1 MEKIDQ
7 AALLGH
13 LPPHVRDKMLKRV
26 EVLKRYVRDKSR
38 TNAEQGAAE
47 LGLSMVHF
55 KKLAHVW
62 ELYGRAD
69 RLPGAEWPKTKST
82 SASDELMGAL
92 RQAID
97 ESPSSTV
104 SNIARRAI
112 EIATLRGI
120 AIPSRNT
127 LRARIADI
135 LADAAPVRSSSQ
147 ECDIVVVHAALNL
160 PVQTD
165 GGATM
170 PIAALAVHPP
180 TRTVLGIGLSDTC
193 ITARAAAQALKTALR
208 RLPLSSAVA
217 ASTGPMRIGLDTLPG
232 PEWSSLRSALEQVGV
247 VIEGD
252 ERALPRRDAAANYL
266 GRKVSGIQI
275 RPRLATKPAAERTPY
290 VASGQ
295 KHLTLKEAEAFA
307 AKRMI
312 PEIQPSAS
320 AVAADHIM
328 ERLDRWLTEAKS

>member
-82 SASDELMGAL
+82 SASNELKDAL

-104 SNIARRAI
+104 SSIARRAI

-120 AIPSRNT
+120 PIPSRNT

-135 LADAAPVRSSSQ
+135 LADAAPVRPSGQ

-160 PVQTD
+160 PVETD

-208 RLPLSSAVA
+208 RLPMSSPVA
-217 ASTGPMRIGLDTLPG
+217 ASTGPIRVGFDTLPG
-232 PEWSSLRSALEQVGV
+232 PEWSSLRSALQQGGAIV
-247 VIEGD
+247 EGN
-252 ERALPRRDAAANYL
+252 ERALPRRDAAASFL
-266 GRKVSGIQI
+266 GRKVGGIQI

-290 VASGQ
+290 LASGQ
-295 KHLTLKEAEAFA
+295 KHLTLREVEAFV

-312 PEIQPSAS
+312 SGTRHPAPGP
-320 AVAADHIM
+320 AADRIIEH
-328 ERLDRWLTEAKS
+328 LDRWLLQT